1 MGNRTVAEYGG
12 SGALPKAIGE
22 SGALPKAIGESGAL
36 TEGSKRRRPPASE
49 TVGVRECETGLQ

>member
-12 SGALPKAIGE
+12 

-49 TVGVRECETGLQ
+49 TVDVREGETGLQ